1 MNTGMPTASKML
13 TKAILASGGYVGILG
28 WILQQILERVFN
40 NGSKKMLVYMDKGQV
55 LIVVN
60 NELNDFNKNN
70 DIAWSIVDKG
80 KVLTKEEIDAIDK
93 PVLDSFIK
101 LATFNK
107 LRRPS

>member
-13 TKAILASGGYVGILG
+13 TKAILASGGYAGIFG
-28 WILQQILERVFN
+28 WILQQILQRVFEN
-40 NGSKKMLVYMDKGQV
+40 TAKKMLVYMDKGHV

-70 DIAWSIVDKG
+70 DVAWSIVDKG